1 MLGVAGAGG
10 QASPWA
16 HTAASWRWGKVASR
30 ECGTASASAPACHP
44 VTLPPRNLVG
54 CNCWCLFRSF
64 LCKVT
69 SCLPSEQLTTQ
80 QGLFES
86 WRRAHQGRRLPGS
99 LAVGTRAAHLH
110 VIPGPRLL
118 SRVKRAISSPT
129 GGLSSWQRDCSGPSG
144 GRRLRPVSLGPSLL
158 SLQPAAGLVC
168 PACPSWK
175 GVRPGR

>member
-1 MLGVAGAGG
+1 MARAGG
-10 QASPWA
+10 QAAPWA
-16 HTAASWRWGKVASR
+16 PTAASRRWGRVASR
-30 ECGTASASAPACHP
+30 ERGTASASTPACHP
-44 VTLPPRNLVG
+44 GTLPPRNLVG

-69 SCLPSEQLTTQ
+69 GCLPSEQLTTQ
-80 QGLFES
+80 RGPFES
-86 WRRAHQGRRLPGS
+86 RRRAHQGGRLPGS
-99 LAVGTRAAHLH
+99 LVVGARASHLH

-118 SRVKRAISSPT
+118 SRVKRAISSPM
-129 GGLSSWQRDCSGPSG
+129 GGPGSWRRDCSGPSG
-144 GRRLRPVSLGPSLL
+144 GRRLRPANLGPGLL